1 MKYEAYRLR
10 YFLTPFKCCPH
21 TRQCCCLMPFGKHL
35 YSLKCSTMRRTWDAV
50 EILLS
55 SFIPSKLLTKDVLR
69 AILCSSSFI
78 IVILLYCFSCCG
90 ISFTCI
96 FLFFAAGVLPE
107 SILLY
112 SSLYIFQVPIHP
124 NTEPVSNEIKEYNLV
139 PE

>member
-1 MKYEAYRLR
+1 MLDLQFDEIWSIQDKVLWLLSSVALI
-10 YFLTPFKCCPH
+10 
-21 TRQCCCLMPFGKHL
+21 QDSVAGWCLLGNTL

-55 SFIPSKLLTKDVLR
+55 SFILHQSYWPKMFLE
-69 AILCSSSFI
+69 AFCSSSFI

-96 FLFFAAGVLPE
+96 FLFFAAGLLPE

-124 NTEPVSNEIKEYNLV
+124 NT
-139 PE
+139 